1 MNNFLDSRLPSP
13 AADSVMNYRILSSG
27 ILESSST
34 NKDVSSGAFYYS
46 SPMPMDTI
54 PSWSLQSIFSSSNT
68 SKLISNGLSNG
79 LSSCEKERLQDFV
92 EPILEGLRALD
103 PEELLQLQRINAGGA
118 TLRDGYVGF

>member
-27 ILESSST
+27 IIESSST
-34 NKDVSSGAFYYS
+34 NKSVSSGAFYYP

-68 SKLISNGLSNG
+68 SKLISNG